1 MMRRTLLTAA
11 AFLVAG
17 TLASF
22 APVASADDTL
32 TIEITVKD
40 HQFTPAEAK
49 VPAGKPIVF
58 KVKNRDAAPIEFES
72 DALEFETVVKP
83 NTEGLIKVKAQ
94 KAGRYEFFDDL
105 HQATKGYL
113 VVE

>member
-1 MMRRTLLTAA
+1 MMKRVVLTAA
-11 AFLVAG
+11 ALLAAG
-17 TLASF
+17 TLASL
-22 APVASADDTL
+22 APAVSADDAL

-49 VPAGKPIVF
+49 APAGKPIVF
-58 KVKNRDAAPIEFES
+58 KVKNHDSAPIEFES
-72 DALEFETVVKP
+72 DPLEFETVVKP
-83 NTEGLIKVKAQ
+83 NTEGLIKVKPQ